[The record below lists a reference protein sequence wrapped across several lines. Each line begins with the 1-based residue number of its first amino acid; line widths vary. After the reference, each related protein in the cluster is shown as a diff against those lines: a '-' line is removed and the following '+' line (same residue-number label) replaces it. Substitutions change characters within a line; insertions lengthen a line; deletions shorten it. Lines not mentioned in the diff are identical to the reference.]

1 MAIDS
6 ARIEAAVAELLAAI
20 GEDPARPGLESTPR
34 RVAEAYAEFFS
45 GIGEDPL
52 AHLSD
57 ATDLGAEKGELGEL
71 VLLRDVDFRSVC
83 EHHLLPFTGVA
94 HLAYVPGE
102 RIVGLGRLPR
112 VVETLSS
119 RPQLQERLGEQ
130 IADAIETGLA
140 PRGVLV
146 VLDARHG
153 CVTAP
158 GRVDSPPTSTMPAPA
173 SAIATPWAIAASG
186 CCHRPPSLNE
196 SGVTLSTP
204 MISVTRCL
212 RRRWSPARPPA
223 RRAR

>member
-1 MAIDS
+1 MGIDS
-6 ARIEAAVAELLAAI
+6 PRIEAAVAELLAAI
-20 GEDPARPGLESTPR
+20 GEDPARPALVDTPR

-52 AHLSD
+52 QHLSD
-57 ATDLGAEKGELGEL
+57 ATDLDASKGELGEL
-71 VLLRDVDFRSVC
+71 VLLRDIDFRSIC

-130 IADAIETGLA
+130 IADAIDTGLA

-153 CVTAP
+153 CVTAR
-158 GRVDSPPTSTMPAPA
+158 GTRQVDSTTVTVASRGTLSEPAA
-173 SAIATPWAIAASG
+173 QAAVLATIATRGGS
-186 CCHRPPSLNE
+186 E
-196 SGVTLSTP
+196 
-204 MISVTRCL
+204 
-212 RRRWSPARPPA
+212 
-223 RRAR
+223 

>member
-1 MAIDS
+1 VAIDS

-20 GEDPARPGLESTPR
+20 GEDPARPGLVATPR
-34 RVAEAYAEFFS
+34 RVAEAYAEFFA
-45 GIGEDPL
+45 GIDEDPL
-52 AHLSD
+52 EHLSD
-57 ATDLGAEKGELGEL
+57 ATDLGADKGELGEL

-94 HLAYVPGE
+94 HLAYAPGE

-130 IADAIETGLA
+130 IADVIEAGLA

-153 CVTAP
+153 CVTAR
-158 GRVDSPPTSTMPAPA
+158 GTRQVSSTTVTVA
-173 SAIATPWAIAASG
+173 SRGTLSEATAQAAVLATIAAGGS
-186 CCHRPPSLNE
+186 
-196 SGVTLSTP
+196 
-204 MISVTRCL
+204 
-212 RRRWSPARPPA
+212 A
-223 RRAR
+223 